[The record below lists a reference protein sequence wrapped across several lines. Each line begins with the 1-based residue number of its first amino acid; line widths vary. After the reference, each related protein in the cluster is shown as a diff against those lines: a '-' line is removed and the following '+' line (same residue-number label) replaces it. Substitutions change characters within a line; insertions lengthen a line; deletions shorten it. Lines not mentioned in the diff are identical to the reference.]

1 MTPASSGLHL
11 SRMKH
16 AVAPANVADLP
27 SWLEIARQVEPLFGA
42 MAMFDVTL
50 RAKITQGEAL
60 CVRDAGGQV
69 IGGLLLGGEQ
79 PDLWIRWLAVRRAA
93 RGRGIGSA
101 LVSEAIRRLDAKGS
115 LSLITFGAD
124 NLEGAPARRLY
135 VRLGFLPGPMQPRG
149 PEGGT
154 RQLFRLVRM

>member
-1 MTPASSGLHL
+1 
-11 SRMKH
+11 MKH

-50 RAKITQGEAL
+50 RAKITQGKAL
-60 CVRDAGGQV
+60 CVRDAGGRV

-101 LVSEAIRRLDAKGS
+101 LVSEAMRRLDAKGS

-135 VRLGFLPGPMQPRG
+135 ARLGFLPGPMQPRG